1 MFYLRVEMSK
11 CKPTRGGIIKWKSF
25 IKRMANGLRERNP
38 GYCFAPGP
46 NKVTILYKRRRGRGV
61 YTYVVVY
68 VWVVGVVKQRSF
80 VHFLRFFR
88 PVEFEQN
95 VSAIYVRLR
104 VIGSHADGLP
114 VKHVR
119 LFQTRL
125 IFSYQIGQIQQ
136 NV

>member
-1 MFYLRVEMSK
+1 
-11 CKPTRGGIIKWKSF
+11 
-25 IKRMANGLRERNP
+25 MANGLRESNP
-38 GYCFAPGP
+38 ATVSLQDPIKLRYYR
-46 NKVTILYKRRRGRGV
+46 YKRRRGRGV
-61 YTYVVVY
+61 CTYVVVY